1 MRIELHKLLE
11 QKMKDPLLN
20 LLNYQNG
27 KKIIQTIVNVVTR
40 E

>member
-1 MRIELHKLLE
+1 MELSKLLE

-20 LLNYQNG
+20 ILNYQNG
-27 KKIIQTIVNVVTR
+27 KKIIQTIVNVITR